1 MFVGIMLLS
10 MEEKL
15 QEEVDSNGTM
25 YVQPPQISTPL
36 QLKFS
41 QGKFFVMCNGD
52 RFQSVVTLK
61 LLAYCRL
68 RKPILKLHHYPTVVS
83 LSFLLNS
90 SQYSVHC
97 QLKLGS
103 KE

>member
-1 MFVGIMLLS
+1 MFVGIILLWI
-10 MEEKL
+10 EEKL
-15 QEEVDSNGTM
+15 QGKVDLYTITT
-25 YVQPPQISTPL
+25 VI
-36 QLKFS
+36 S

-52 RFQSVVTLK
+52 RFQSVVPTK
-61 LLAYCRL
+61 LVAYCRL

-83 LSFLLNS
+83 LSFFLNS
-90 SQYSVHC
+90 SQYSIHC